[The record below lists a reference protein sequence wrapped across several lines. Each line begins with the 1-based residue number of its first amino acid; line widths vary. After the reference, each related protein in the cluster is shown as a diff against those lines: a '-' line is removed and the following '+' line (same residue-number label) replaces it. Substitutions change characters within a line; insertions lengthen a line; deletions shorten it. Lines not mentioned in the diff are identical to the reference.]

1 MASGYYR
8 FPTIQQNH
16 VVFVCEDDLWSVSAD
31 GGVAR
36 RLTANVG
43 ISTHPQLSPDGRHI
57 AFAGRDEGH
66 PEIYIMP
73 ADGGPA
79 QRLTFLG
86 DGSTQPLGW
95 TANGRILFRSSYA
108 TPFWR
113 MEQLYTISPGSSDD
127 GNQPQLVNIGPATT
141 LSEGPGGSLVIGR
154 NNRNPA
160 RWKRYRG
167 GRTGQL
173 WIDANGDGHF
183 HPLYDLPGNIDTPH
197 WLKNGRITFISDHE
211 GIGNLYSCL
220 PDGSDLQR
228 HTNHSDF
235 YARDANSDGE
245 RVVYTAGGDLYLFDP
260 ATNSSQPIPVEF
272 HSPQTQRSRKFV
284 STSRY
289 LNGYDLHPD
298 GLAVAITSRGKPFAM
313 SNWEGPTLQYGT
325 LEGVRYRL
333 LTWLNDGERLLAVG
347 DEGGEERFVIFA
359 ANGRS
364 EPTTLPELDTGRPLA
379 LLVNPHHDTVVF
391 SNHRYEL
398 LHLDLTTHEL
408 RKIDQGHSHR
418 MGGFDWSPDGEW
430 VAYSTSISSQR
441 TALRLWH
448 AASNTITQ
456 ITNPILH
463 DYSPNFDPDGRYLYF
478 LSFRDYNPV
487 YDNAHFELTFPRGER
502 PYLITLQK
510 EIPSPFVE
518 TPRAPG
524 QKPTLP
530 TPATLPEE
538 KKEAEEKPKEGE
550 DKEKKDNGKKPPAKL
565 RIDLDSIQNRIIPI
579 PASEGIYG
587 DIMGVKGGKILY
599 TRYPIEGALPR
610 RRFREIPSAKG
621 NLYCYDLLEN
631 KEDNIVNGV
640 TSFDLSRNKEVLIY
654 RAGGRLRVLKAGN
667 KPDNGNGSN
676 RSGGWIDLDRA
687 KVSVIPTAEWRQMF
701 REAWRLQRDHFWTP
715 DMSQIDWLAVYERY
729 LPLVDRVGSRDEFS
743 DLTWEMQGE
752 LGTSHCYEYGGDY
765 RYPPYYSPG
774 KLGADFRW
782 DAESGHWLISHIVQ
796 GDAWDE
802 NGRSPLLT
810 PGTDI
815 QVGDRLVAINGR
827 FLSATLSPQ
836 QALVNLAREE
846 IALTT
851 ARGDGEPRT
860 DAIKTLTSEN
870 EARYR
875 EWVENNRRQ
884 VHEATNGRLGYIHIP
899 DMSAEG
905 FAEFHRSYLA
915 EVERDGLIID
925 VRYNGGG
932 NVSQLLLEKLA
943 RRQLAYRPSRWAQ
956 EARPYPDNAISGPL
970 VALTNEYAAS
980 DGDIF
985 SHAFKLLKLGPLV
998 GKRTWGGVIG
1008 IWPRHSL
1015 VDNTTTTQP
1024 EFATWFNDVGWG
1036 VENYGTDPDI
1046 EIDNMPQDY
1055 AERRDA
1061 QLQRAIAEGLALLE
1075 ANPPQK
1081 PTFSEKP
1088 NLALPRLSHGD

>member
-8 FPTIQQNH
+8 FPTIQQNTI
-16 VVFVCEDDLWSVSAD
+16 VFVCEDDLWTVPT
-31 GGVAR
+31 GGGMAR

-43 ISTHPQLSPDGRHI
+43 TSTHPQLSPDGRHI

-66 PEIYIMP
+66 PEIYLMS
-73 ADGGPA
+73 ADSGPA

-86 DGSTQPLGW
+86 DSSTQPLGW
-95 TANGRILFRSSYA
+95 TKNGRILFRSSHA
-108 TPFWR
+108 APFWR
-113 MEQLYTISPGSSDD
+113 MEQLYTISPDPGDD
-127 GNQPQLVNIGPATT
+127 GSQPQLVNIGPATT
-141 LSEGPGGSLVIGR
+141 LSEGPDNSLVIGR

-173 WIDANGDGHF
+173 WIDANGDGNF
-183 HPLYDLPGNIDTPH
+183 HPLHDLPGNIDTPY

-211 GIGNLYSCL
+211 GVGNLYSCL
-220 PDGSDLQR
+220 PDGSGLQR
-228 HTNHSDF
+228 HTSHSDF

-245 RVVYTAGGDLYLFDP
+245 RVVYTAGGNLYLFDP
-260 ATNSSQPIPVEF
+260 ASGSSHPIPVEF

-298 GLAVAITSRGKPFAM
+298 GSAVAITSRGKPFAM
-313 SNWEGPTLQYGT
+313 PNWEGPTLQYGT
-325 LEGVRYRL
+325 PDGVRYRL
-333 LTWLNDGERLLAVG
+333 LTWLNDGDRLLAVS
-347 DEGGEERFVIFA
+347 DEGGEERFVILA

-364 EPTTLPELDTGRPLA
+364 EPTTLPDLDTGRPLA
-379 LLVNPHHDTVVF
+379 LLVNPHHDTLVF

-408 RKIDQGHSHR
+408 RKIDQGHSR
-418 MGGFDWSPDGEW
+418 RIAGFDWSPDGEW
-430 VAYSTSISSQR
+430 VAYAASISGQR

-448 AASNTITQ
+448 AASGTITQ
-456 ITNPILH
+456 LTNPVLQ
-463 DYSPNFDPDGRYLYF
+463 DTSPSFDPDGRFLYF

-487 YDNAHFELTFPRGER
+487 YDNAHFELAFPRGER
-502 PYLITLQK
+502 PYLLTLQK

-530 TPATLPEE
+530 TPATLPDEKAEGEGEKKEGEE
-538 KKEAEEKPKEGE
+538 KKEAS
-550 DKEKKDNGKKPPAKL
+550 KKPPAKL
-565 RIDLDSIQNRIIPI
+565 RIDLDGIQNRIIPV

-599 TRYPIEGALPR
+599 TRYAIEGALPR
-610 RRFREIPSAKG
+610 RYSETPSARG

-631 KEDNIVNGV
+631 KEDSIVSGI

-654 RAGGRLRVLKAGN
+654 RAGNRLRVLKAGN
-667 KPDNGNGSN
+667 KPDNGNGTN

-687 KVSVIPTAEWRQMF
+687 KVSVVPAAEWRQMF

-729 LPLVDRVGSRDEFS
+729 LPLVERVGSRDEFS

-782 DAESGHWLISHIVQ
+782 DTESGHWLIDRIVQ
-796 GDAWDE
+796 GDGWDE

-815 QVGDRLVAINGR
+815 RVGDRLVAINGR

-836 QALVNLAREE
+836 QALINLAREE

-851 ARGDGEPRT
+851 ARGNGEPQT
-860 DAIKTLTSEN
+860 YTIKTLYSESD
-870 EARYR
+870 ARYR

-899 DMSAEG
+899 DMGAEG

-915 EVERDGLIID
+915 EVERDGLIVD
-925 VRYNGGG
+925 VRYNNGG

-956 EARPYPDNAISGPL
+956 EASPYPDYAVRGPL
-970 VALTNEYAAS
+970 VALTNEHAAS

-1046 EIDNMPQDY
+1046 EIDNTPQDY
-1055 AERRDA
+1055 AEGRDA
-1061 QLQRAIAEGLALLE
+1061 QLHRAIAEGLALLE
-1075 ANPPQK
+1075 ANPLQK